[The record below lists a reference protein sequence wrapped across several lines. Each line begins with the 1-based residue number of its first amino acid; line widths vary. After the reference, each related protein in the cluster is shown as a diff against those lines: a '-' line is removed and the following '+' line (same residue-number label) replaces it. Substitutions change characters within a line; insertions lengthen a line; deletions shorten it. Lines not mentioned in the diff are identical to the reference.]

1 MLCFYIYMNMYMC
14 IYIHIKQKFC
24 ALIPG
29 FSRSRERKLLLKWSL
44 KNGLFSHS
52 LVSKKASKV
61 CGARCELF
69 FYSFSYPSWLMVV
82 TSWPVFF
89 FVLLLLIFIF
99 WVNFVT
105 SDALWEKL
113 LCCVGFFL
121 LWQGK
126 KREKCEH
133 GASYA
138 RHGNFC
144 LLGSLCISVMNWNY
158 QVTASECPRG
168 FICYSNTLPKTN
180 SASILTEVCLFALVY
195 F

>member
-1 MLCFYIYMNMYMC
+1 MYMC

-44 KNGLFSHS
+44 QNGHFLIPWFQRKQARFVVPDVNYFFILFLTH
-52 LVSKKASKV
+52 L
-61 CGARCELF
+61 GL
-69 FYSFSYPSWLMVV
+69 LVV
-82 TSWPVFF
+82 TSWPGFF

-113 LCCVGFFL
+113 LCCVGFFSVVT
-121 LWQGK
+121 GEEK
-126 KREKCEH
+126 KRKEKCEH

-144 LLGSLCISVMNWNY
+144 LLGSLCISVLNWNY
-158 QVTASECPRG
+158 QITASECQRG
-168 FICYSNTLPKTN
+168 FICYSNILPKTI
-180 SASILTEVCLFALVY
+180 SASKLTEVCLFALVY

>member
-1 MLCFYIYMNMYMC
+1 MRRNGRMLCFYIYMNMYMC

-24 ALIPG
+24 ALISG

-44 KNGLFSHS
+44 QNGLFSHS
-52 LVSKKASKV
+52 LVSEKASKV

-69 FYSFSYPSWLMVV
+69 FYSFSYPSWLMGV
-82 TSWPVFF
+82 TRWPRFF
-89 FVLLLLIFIF
+89 FVRLLLIFIF

-126 KREKCEH
+126 KKQKKNVNMELH
-133 GASYA
+133 M
-138 RHGNFC
+138 
-144 LLGSLCISVMNWNY
+144 LDMVI
-158 QVTASECPRG
+158 
-168 FICYSNTLPKTN
+168 
-180 SASILTEVCLFALVY
+180 FACWV
-195 F
+195 